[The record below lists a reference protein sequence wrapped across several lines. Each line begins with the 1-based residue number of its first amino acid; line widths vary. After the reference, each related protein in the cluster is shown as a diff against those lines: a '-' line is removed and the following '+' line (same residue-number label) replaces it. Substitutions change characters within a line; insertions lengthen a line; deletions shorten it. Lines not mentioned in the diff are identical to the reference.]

1 MLHFATPANLHVKL
15 SLAHLQLLLQLRN
28 QFSLNSQRL
37 LLRFDRLKVRASD
50 FILMHNILLQ
60 PFQLRPNLNY
70 LLLLVTDYID
80 ATLNLHVHLL
90 LQILIV

>member
-1 MLHFATPANLHVKL
+1 
-15 SLAHLQLLLQLRN
+15 
-28 QFSLNSQRL
+28 
-37 LLRFDRLKVRASD
+37 
-50 FILMHNILLQ
+50 MHNILLQ